1 MRDLFN
7 DLQQGLQEAVDYEK
21 GTGLAKEKTCEIAQP
36 LSKKLKTQN
45 SIHGEIGGES
55 YGDN

>member
-21 GTGLAKEKTCEIAQP
+21 GTGSAKEKLCEIDQP
-36 LSKKLKTQN
+36 MSQKLKKQD